1 MKNYAIIFCLLL
13 ISCTKEDKVYNIE
26 QFVENR
32 TTSNLIITFKSDSG
46 VEVNSV
52 SITAGSSYSC
62 NFNSE
67 VNIPSL
73 YECSDVDTSFIKE
86 IQFTF
91 DNGKGYRC
99 TSFES
104 NSLCISGQT
113 SGRLRIEEESFELRD
128 GKYYFTI
135 TQQDLDNAFDLP

>member
-1 MKNYAIIFCLLL
+1 
-13 ISCTKEDKVYNIE
+13 
-26 QFVENR
+26 
-32 TTSNLIITFKSDSG
+32 
-46 VEVNSV
+46 VNSV

-67 VNIPSL
+67 VNISSL

-104 NSLCISGQT
+104 ISLCISGQT